1 MNQYLKYL
9 KGDPVIWIITL
20 LFLGLSLV
28 SVYSFVPILV
38 RTEGGTP
45 FSYLFKHFIY
55 IVLGLITMYW
65 VHRQD
70 PKYIARLSRFL
81 FYLSIALLIFT
92 FFFGVRVNEAARW
105 VRVPIIGLTF
115 QTSDF
120 AKLALVIY
128 LAKMMVVKE
137 PFFQSWK
144 NGFWPVVLPVI
155 IICGLIAK
163 DNFSTAAIVFL
174 VSMLLMFIGR
184 VPLIKIA
191 SFIGSGI
198 VLFGFFILIHIAI
211 PALNLLPRLDT
222 WISRFFKA
230 YGEGGASIE
239 NAQAINAELAI
250 HNGGYFGVGVG
261 DGKLKQYLPEAYADF
276 YFSSFVEEFGLVV
289 SVILIFLYLILFFRI
304 LRIGLN
310 AEKLF
315 ETYVCV
321 GIGLLILSQAVVNM
335 MVCTGLMPVTG
346 QNMPFLAMGGS
357 AMIMSC
363 VSLGI
368 VLSIARKKEKPENS
382 VVAKENKE

>member
-55 IVLGLITMYW
+55 IVLGLVTMYW

-70 PKYIARLSRFL
+70 PKYFARLSRFL
-81 FYLSIALLIFT
+81 FYLAIALLIFT

-137 PFFQSWK
+137 PFFKSWR

-174 VSMLLMFIGR
+174 VSMLLMFVGR
-184 VPLIKIA
+184 VPIVKIA

-230 YGEGGASIE
+230 YGEESASIE

-276 YFSSFVEEFGLVV
+276 YFSSFVEEFGLIIA
-289 SVILIFLYLILFFRI
+289 VILIFLYLILFFRI

-310 AEKLF
+310 ADKLF

-321 GIGLLILSQAVVNM
+321 GIGLLILSQASINM

-363 VSLGI
+363 VALGI

-382 VVAKENKE
+382 VVSKNN